1 MKVAFE
7 IVSYTI
13 ESAAKAQEGGADRIE
28 LCDNPSAG
36 GTTPSAGTIAQVR
49 QHLSVDLAV
58 MIRPRGGD
66 FLYSM
71 DEYHAMRKDI
81 EMCKRASA
89 DGVVLGIL
97 KADGTLDKERC
108 RKLIEL
114 ARPMKVT
121 CHRAFDMTR
130 DPLAALEDCI
140 DVGFDRILTSGQRS
154 HANLGVELIAALVR
168 QANGRIVIMPGAGVN
183 ENTVEEIL
191 LKTGASEIH
200 FSAAA
205 VRESK
210 MQFRNT
216 QITAMGSEIDG
227 EWFVQTVDPERIRK
241 IRDIVRTLQ

>member
-1 MKVAFE
+1 MNVVFE

-13 ESAAKAQEGGADRIE
+13 ESALKAQEGGADRVE
-28 LCDNPSAG
+28 LCDNPGAG
-36 GTTPSAGTIAQVR
+36 GTTPSAGMVAQVR
-49 QHLSVDLAV
+49 QHLTIDLVV

-66 FLYSM
+66 FLYSI

-108 RKLIEL
+108 RKLIEF

-130 DPLAALEDCI
+130 DPLEALEDCI
-140 DVGFDRILTSGQRS
+140 SVGFDRILTSGQ
-154 HANLGVELIAALVR
+154 HAKAIQGVELIKTLVQ
-168 QANGRIVIMPGAGVN
+168 QANGRIVIIPGSGVD
-183 ENTVEEIL
+183 ENTAAEIL
-191 LKTGASEIH
+191 SATGASEIH
-200 FSAAA
+200 FSATA

-210 MQFRNT
+210 MQFRNSRLT
-216 QITAMGSEIDG
+216 GMGSENDG
-227 EWFVQTVDPERIRK
+227 AWYVRTVNPDSIRK
-241 IRDIVRTLQ
+241 MRDIVRELK

>member
-1 MKVAFE
+1 MNVVFE

-13 ESAAKAQEGGADRIE
+13 ESALKAQEGGADRIE
-28 LCDNPSAG
+28 LCDNPGAG
-36 GTTPSAGTIAQVR
+36 GTTPSAGMVAQVR
-49 QHLSVDLAV
+49 QHLSIDLVV

-66 FLYSM
+66 FLYSL

-130 DPLAALEDCI
+130 DPLVALEDCI
-140 DVGFDRILTSGQRS
+140 DVGFDRILTSGQQS
-154 HANLGVELIAALVR
+154 EASNGMELIKTLVQ
-168 QANGRIVIMPGAGVN
+168 QANGRIVVMPGGGVN
-183 ENTVEEIL
+183 ENTVAEIL
-191 LKTGASEIH
+191 SKTGASEIH
-200 FSAAA
+200 FSAAT
-205 VRESK
+205 VRESN
-210 MQFRNT
+210 MQFRNN
-216 QITAMGSEIDG
+216 QITGLGSETDG
-227 EWFVQTVDPERIRK
+227 EWLIRTVDPGRIRK
-241 IRDIVRTLQ
+241 MRDVVRTL